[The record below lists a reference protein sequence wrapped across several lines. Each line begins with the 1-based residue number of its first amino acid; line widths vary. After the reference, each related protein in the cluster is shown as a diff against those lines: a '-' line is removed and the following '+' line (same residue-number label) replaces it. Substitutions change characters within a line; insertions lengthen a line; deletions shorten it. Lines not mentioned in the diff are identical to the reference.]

1 MNSKNYGEDEVNQL
15 IAIGKEVKLAFP
27 GEFNEATDFAVGEL
41 SVLKGLWPIKTTPKE
56 KPLFF
61 PDMRRRYRESQ
72 AAYAIEAATE
82 DLRIEGAI
90 RLAEVRAAMNP
101 RQIAQQIFLEE
112 QSFQNAA
119 KTNQLTNK
127 LLDEASARNVDLPT
141 YNAVRN

>member
-1 MNSKNYGEDEVNQL
+1 
-15 IAIGKEVKLAFP
+15 
-27 GEFNEATDFAVGEL
+27 
-41 SVLKGLWPIKTTPKE
+41 
-56 KPLFF
+56 
-61 PDMRRRYRESQ
+61 
-72 AAYAIEAATE
+72 
-82 DLRIEGAI
+82 
-90 RLAEVRAAMNP
+90 MNP